1 MEYITE
7 YLSEIQQKYNNII
20 TGTGSDAD
28 RLKKLREICEEIDR
42 QAQIYIEASEREIYA
57 NNRYQEVYQN
67 ERAALYEQCKKDTAL
82 LSDLDA
88 ERIKLSAGIMNL
100 RNEIE
105 ESRKS
110 ISDLICE
117 QEKKKKD
124 RDYWETVWWSTCW
137 IPFANIGTGIKWENE
152 DNQYKARVRQIQD
165 NIAHKQQRIKE
176 LNDKLQEI
184 SLQQEK
190 NKESSRETANKIT
203 AINGEI
209 SRVTE
214 QINQARKE
222 ITTLRMIESVNMEI
236 NAIAEFSND
245 SVRIIKETIERLNN
259 LRNRMQSTL
268 MTTKYV
274 HDCIS
279 RGDRLL
285 AGEILSRN
293 ECLLSNNKR
302 FAAIMQSDNNFVVY
316 NSERPLWSSKT
327 WTAAGNGRIV
337 FDAKGNI
344 YLEGTSMQWDTKREG
359 ATVLIMQDDG
369 NLVAYK
375 ENHEPVWSSDTY
387 TYAQEP
393 SICFSVPSAM

>member
-1 MEYITE
+1 MGYITE

-20 TGTGSDAD
+20 AGTGSGAD
-28 RLKKLREICEEIDR
+28 RLKILREICGEIGR
-42 QAQIYIEASEREIYA
+42 QAQMYIEASEKKIDD
-57 NNRYQEVYQN
+57 NNMYQKKYLN
-67 ERAALYEQCKKDTAL
+67 ERAALYEQCIKNTAL

-88 ERIKLSAGIMNL
+88 ERIKISAGIMDL
-100 RNEIE
+100 QNEIE
-105 ESRKS
+105 ESRKN
-110 ISDLICE
+110 ISDLVLE
-117 QEKKKKD
+117 QEKKEKD
-124 RDYWETVWWSTCW
+124 RKYWETVWWATCW
-137 IPFANIGTGIKWENE
+137 IPFANIGTGIKWGNE
-152 DNQYKARVRQIQD
+152 DSQYKVRVRQIQD
-165 NIAHKQQRIKE
+165 NIEYKQQRIKE
-176 LNDKLQEI
+176 LNNKLQEI
-184 SLQQEK
+184 ILHQKK
-190 NKESSRETANKIT
+190 NKESSGETANKIT

-209 SRVTE
+209 SRITE
-214 QINQARKE
+214 QINRARKE
-222 ITTLRMIESVNMEI
+222 MAALRMIESVNMEI

-245 SVRIIKETIERLNN
+245 SVRTIKETIERLNS
-259 LRNRMQSTL
+259 LRNNMQSIL

-279 RGDRLL
+279 RGDKLM

-337 FDAKGNI
+337 FDAKGKI
-344 YLEGTSMQWDTKREG
+344 YLEGTGMQWDTKREG

>member
-1 MEYITE
+1 MEYIKE

-20 TGTGSDAD
+20 TGTGSGAD
-28 RLKKLREICEEIDR
+28 RLKKLKEICGEIGR
-42 QAQIYIEASEREIYA
+42 QSQMYIEASEKKIDE
-57 NNRYQEVYQN
+57 NNMYQKKYLD
-67 ERAALYEQCKKDTAL
+67 ERAALYEQCKNDTAL

-100 RNEIE
+100 QNEIE
-105 ESRKS
+105 ESRKI
-110 ISDLICE
+110 ISDLTCE

-124 RDYWETVWWSTCW
+124 RDYWETVWLSTCW
-137 IPFANIGTGIKWENE
+137 IPFANIGTGIKYGNE

-165 NIAHKQQRIKE
+165 SIAQKQQRIKE
-176 LNDKLQEI
+176 LNNKLQEI
-184 SLQQEK
+184 SLQQKK
-190 NKESSRETANKIT
+190 NKESSGKIANKIT
-203 AINGEI
+203 SINGDI

-222 ITTLRMIESVNMEI
+222 MEILRKIESVNTEI
-236 NAIAEFSND
+236 NTIAEYSND
-245 SVRIIKETIERLNN
+245 SVRIIKETIDRLNN
-259 LRNRMQSTL
+259 LRNSMQSTL

-279 RGDRLL
+279 RGDRLM

-337 FDAKGNI
+337 FDAKGKI
-344 YLEGTSMQWDTKREG
+344 YLEGTGMQWDTKREG
-359 ATVLIMQDDG
+359 AAVLIMQDDG